1 MCSEAWRRRRAGVGM
16 RGALRTH
23 HSAQATADIFSEREH
38 IPETELQDQ
47 NYEDD
52 EMWFNNWV
60 KIQAEL
66 WANE

>member
-52 EMWFNNWV
+52 EM
-60 KIQAEL
+60 
-66 WANE
+66 